1 MPLTK
6 LQFRPGIN
14 RETTSYSNEGG
25 WFDMDK
31 VRFRFGFPEKIGGW
45 EKTSSTYFLGTC
57 RALHPWVAL
66 NGERYLGVG
75 THLKYYINEG
85 GGYNDITPI
94 RATTAAGD
102 VTFQT
107 YKALMLNLSGSLD
120 ISIDQTEIGP
130 LLYFGGGSLPETGFV
145 KIDDEI
151 ISYAAISGTT
161 LQGCLR
167 GQKGTDAATH
177 TGLVIEVSFSTIVV
191 TDTNHGALA
200 NDFVTFSGAASINA
214 SGNVGSVAVTSGL
227 STGSSTF
234 NDVGQTSTSG
244 SGTGAKFN
252 ITANSSNNTYT
263 VNYVEKGGSGYA
275 DNDTI
280 TIAGTSLGG
289 ATPTN
294 DLVLTVTTLAG
305 TITSTI
311 LNQEYEISYVPNDNS
326 YYINARTEEALASIT
341 TTDGINDT
349 LVFAN
354 ISSGSGAGG
363 ASTVGTYQINTGL
376 DTTITGTGWGAGTW
390 SRGTWGSAA
399 SLIASGQTLRI
410 WSHDN
415 FGEDLLINV
424 RDAGIYYWDKTN
436 GTSTRAVAISD
447 LAGAN
452 TAPTIAKKVLVSD
465 RDRHVI
471 AFGCDSQLD
480 IGTQDPLL
488 IRFSDQGSIT
498 DWAATATNTAGDL
511 RLGSGSEIVT
521 AIETRQQVLVF
532 TDVSLHA
539 MQFLGPPFTFGINT
553 VSENI
558 TIAGPLAAIA
568 IEDQVYWMGAEEFY
582 VYGGAVQRLPC
593 TVRDFVFS
601 DINTDQLE
609 KVTASTNTAFSEIW
623 WFYPSASST
632 ECNKY
637 VVYNYQQQIWYYGSL
652 NRTVWLDRGVESF
665 PIAASTDHALYYHER
680 GFDDGST
687 APATAITS
695 FIESSQMSL
704 GEGDNFVFLR
714 RLIPD
719 LTFRDSTA
727 VTPSATMTL
736 EARNYPG
743 GAYLQ
748 TNSKTV
754 TKTASVPVEQWTN
767 QVNVRLRGRSF
778 AFKIETTETG
788 VGWRLGSP
796 RVDVQPDGM
805 R

>member
-31 VRFRFGFPEKIGGW
+31 VRFRFGYPEKIGGW
-45 EKTSSTYFLGTC
+45 EKTSATYFLGTC

-66 NGERYLGVG
+66 QGERYLGVG

-94 RATTAAGD
+94 RVTTSAGD
-102 VTFQT
+102 VTFSASANT
-107 YKALMLNLSGSLD
+107 LGANVAIGDTSITLTSASG
-120 ISIDQTEIGP
+120 
-130 LLYFGGGSLPETGFV
+130 FPESGRI
-145 KIDDEI
+145 KINSEI
-151 ISYAAISGTT
+151 ITYAAVSGNV

-167 GQKGTDAATH
+167 GQSSTTEAAHTSGDAVLCATLIVTDA
-177 TGLVIEVSFSTIVV
+177 
-191 TDTNHGALA
+191 DHGVLE
-200 NDFVTFSGAASINA
+200 NDFVTYSGAATL
-214 SGNVGSVAVTSGL
+214 GG
-227 STGSSTF
+227 
-234 NDVGQTSTSG
+234 
-244 SGTGAKFN
+244 N
-252 ITANSSNNTYT
+252 ITAA
-263 VNYVEKGGSGYA
+263 V
-275 DNDTI
+275 
-280 TIAGTSLGG
+280 
-289 ATPTN
+289 
-294 DLVLTVTTLAG
+294 
-305 TITSTI
+305 
-311 LNQEYEISYVPNDNS
+311 LNQEYQVLSKVNANS
-326 YYINARTEEALASIT
+326 YLIEAREEASLNSIT
-341 TTDGINDT
+341 TTTGYT
-349 LVFAN
+349 PTYVFASTSDSGN
-354 ISSGSGAGG
+354 GGSSVVGA
-363 ASTVGTYQINTGL
+363 YQINTGL
-376 DTTITGTGWGAGTW
+376 DTTIVGTGWGAGTW

-399 SLIASGQTLRI
+399 SLAASGQTLRI

-471 AFGCDSQLD
+471 AFGCDPQD
-480 IGTQDPLL
+480 NIGTQDPLL
-488 IRFSDQGSIT
+488 IRFSDQESIT

-521 AIETRQQVLVF
+521 AVETRQQVLVF

-558 TIAGPLAAIA
+558 TIASPLSAIA

-582 VYGGAVQRLPC
+582 VYAGNVQRLPC
-593 TVRDFVFS
+593 SVRDYVFS

-609 KVTASTNTAFSEIW
+609 KVTASTNTAFSEVW

-632 ECNKY
+632 ECDKY

-665 PIAASTDHALYYHER
+665 PIAASTDHALYFHER

-687 APATAITS
+687 APASAITS

-704 GEGDNFVFLR
+704 GDGDNFVFLR
-714 RLIPD
+714 KLIPD

-727 VTPSATMTL
+727 AAPSATMTL
-736 EARNYPG
+736 QTRNYPG
-743 GAYLQ
+743 GQYLQ

-754 TKTASVPVEQWTN
+754 SKTASVPVEQWTN
-767 QVNVRLRGRSF
+767 EVNMRLRGRSF
-778 AFKIETTETG
+778 AFKIETTDTG

-796 RVDVQPDGM
+796 RVEVQPDGM